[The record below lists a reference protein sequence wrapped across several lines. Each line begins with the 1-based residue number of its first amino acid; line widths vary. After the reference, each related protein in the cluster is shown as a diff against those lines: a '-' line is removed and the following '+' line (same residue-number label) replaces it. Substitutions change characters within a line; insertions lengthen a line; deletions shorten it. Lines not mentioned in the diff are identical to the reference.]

1 MGSVSETPDLTTAL
15 VLIALSVALLL
26 GLLSYHHRRT
36 SYIGWGV
43 GFMILATSVA
53 LLVHAF
59 GQPSVGLA
67 LVLLLLLLAVML
79 ALMTYSSR
87 SAGWVAWW
95 IGVAV
100 FLLGLPFLGA
110 GRGDLGLLSLVAGPG
125 ILMLVASLHP
135 WIPAQLA
142 RLGALDAGP
151 AVTRQEM
158 AYERRRWTRLA
169 ATITVA
175 SLAGVW
181 LLGGVPTG
189 PVAEAKVPLTFDE
202 AKAEQGAQ
210 LFQGYGCA
218 ACHSVTGAAGAGP
231 ALKGVYGSKV
241 RLDNGQVITADEAY
255 VRESILQPDAKT
267 VNGFSKG
274 VMVGAIGPRLNE
286 ISQATNLTPLIEY
299 VKSLAK

>member
-1 MGSVSETPDLTTAL
+1 MGNVSGTPDLTTAL
-15 VLIALSVALLL
+15 VLVALSVALLL
-26 GLLSYHHRRT
+26 GLLSYHNRRT
-36 SYIGWGV
+36 SYISWGV
-43 GFMILATSVA
+43 GFMVLAASFA

-59 GQPSVGLA
+59 GQPGFGLA
-67 LVLLLLLLAVML
+67 LVVMLLLLAIML

-87 SAGWVAWW
+87 RSGWFAWW
-95 IGVAV
+95 IGVVV

-110 GRGDLGLLSLVAGPG
+110 GRGDLALLSFVAGPG

-135 WIPAQLA
+135 WIPARLA

-151 AVTRQEM
+151 TVTRQEM

-181 LLGGVPTG
+181 LLGGVPSG
-189 PVAEAKVPLTFDE
+189 PVAEAKVPLTFDA

-210 LFQGYGCA
+210 LFQGYGCV

-231 ALKGVYGSKV
+231 TLKGVYGSKV
-241 RLDNGQVITADEAY
+241 RLDNGTVVTADEAY

-286 ISQATNLTPLIEY
+286 IGQAQNLGALVEY
-299 VKSLAK
+299 VKSVAK